1 MNGHPL
7 NTELL
12 EILIVALLVG
22 GSVLYVA
29 RNALIGIR
37 NAAHA
42 QAAGCSGCKA
52 CGSCPTGRG

>member
-7 NTELL
+7 NAELF

-29 RNALIGIR
+29 RNALLGIR
-37 NAAHA
+37 NAARA
-42 QAAGCSGCKA
+42 QAAGCSGCNA
-52 CGSCPTGRG
+52 CGSCPTERE

>member
-7 NTELL
+7 NAELF

-29 RNALIGIR
+29 RSALLGIR
-37 NAAHA
+37 NAARA
-42 QAAGCSGCKA
+42 QTGSCSGCNA
-52 CGSCPTGRG
+52 CGSCPTERE

>member
-7 NTELL
+7 HAELL
-12 EILIVALLVG
+12 EILVVALLVG

-37 NAAHA
+37 DAARVKA
-42 QAAGCSGCKA
+42 SACSGCKA
-52 CGSCPTGRG
+52 CGSCPTGRE